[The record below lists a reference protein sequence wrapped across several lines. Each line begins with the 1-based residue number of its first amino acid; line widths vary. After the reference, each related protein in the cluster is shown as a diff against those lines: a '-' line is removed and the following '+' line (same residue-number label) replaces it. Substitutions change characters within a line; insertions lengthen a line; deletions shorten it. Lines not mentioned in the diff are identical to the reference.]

1 MRIVIDHDGT
11 DREVDLAINDADAT
25 VAALVAAAAPGE
37 APGLVVLDGRC
48 FEPGVRLDELGLY
61 EGARLLV
68 RSVSQPVEDSRAT
81 GEPRRLAAGPALAV
95 AGGLAAGG
103 HHPVGTGVVVGR
115 DAACGVRLDDP
126 TVSARHARVW
136 PDSSGELFVEDLGS
150 RNGTWV
156 DGVAVTA
163 VARLDDGALLRLGA
177 TELRFRAALPDDRPR
192 RAGLTGRADGHR
204 ITFNRPPRA
213 ARPSRPADVVVPE
226 PAPGRETPRAL
237 NIAAIAAPLLL
248 GAVFVLMYREPRFA
262 LFMLL
267 SPVMALATWA
277 SSRRRARRQRRGD
290 ARAFRR
296 AVEDFDRA
304 LVDAVAAE
312 CERREARLP
321 DLAEVVRRG
330 TAPST
335 RLWERRGGDDDVLHL
350 RVGTADVPWQP
361 GLTGAAPVLD
371 DAVAARIEAAGL
383 LPRCPAEVDLTS
395 GTLGLVGDRAAATAL
410 ARALVLQ
417 LAVHHGP
424 ADVSLAVFAAPEART
439 LWSWTAWLPHVR
451 DQSDRPR
458 LAFGAPAAD
467 ELARQL
473 SPSPA
478 PERPQPSQRPLID
491 SQATACLVAVV
502 DDAALLERRGSPL
515 RRLLQ
520 AGEAPCVGI
529 VLAATA
535 DELPALTDTVVE
547 LRGTFGDGALTRPGG
562 GLQLRDVVVAGVSSD
577 AARDVARILARYD
590 DPELLAT
597 GGRLPPCV
605 RLPPLL
611 DFEAITPDEVE
622 ARWAESRLRPRLMAP
637 LGVSA
642 DGPLW
647 VDLVGDGPH
656 VLVGGTTGSGKSELL
671 RSLVAGLAAGHDPDH
686 VVFVLVDYKGGSAFD
701 ACSGLPHCVGLV
713 TDLDAHLGE
722 RALRSLEAELRHRER
737 VLRQAGVEDLHAY
750 RAAGA
755 PAGALPRLVV
765 VVDEFATLAVEL
777 PDFLGAL
784 VGVAQRGRS
793 LGMHLV
799 LATQRPTGVVSSS
812 ITANTNLRIAL
823 RVQDVTDSTD
833 VVDRPDAAGIP
844 RDLPG
849 RAYVR
854 LGHHDVIGIQ
864 TPLATG
870 YATKEGG
877 PVRIRPL
884 VDGVITSDPAS
895 PAEPP
900 TGPND
905 LDRLVAAISEAQRR
919 RDGPAP
925 RRPWL
930 EMLPET
936 LAFADLQV
944 AAAADELVFALADD
958 PDGQRRLGVG
968 WRPDEGH
975 LLLCGSSGAGKT
987 TALRALARAVV
998 QTHDPDTCHLYAIDA
1013 ASGGLQELEALAHCA
1028 AVTTA
1033 RDAERRLRV
1042 LRRLRDEIDH
1052 RRAGGAATPPHAPRV
1067 VLLVDGV
1074 STLLADL
1081 DEPDAAEADDAFR
1094 RILADGPAVG
1104 VAAALTCDRPGA
1116 LPMRLAALVSQ
1127 RLLLRLG
1134 DKGDYAAAG
1143 LRPRDVPAFTPG
1155 RAVRGED
1162 GLVCQ
1167 VAAAGPLEA
1176 WPLTNGSRCAGGPPS
1191 IECLPAVVP
1200 AAALAAAKPR
1210 RPSGSDQPLDTD
1222 AVDGTHGSS
1231 LGPQGLRVAVGIADA
1246 DLGPAELV
1254 LGPGAHALVAGPPAS
1269 GKSSALMLLA
1279 QQVRAGDPGA
1289 ILVGICGSR
1298 SPLQECADL
1307 DAVGTPGPLDGVLA
1321 ASVDDQRRWVVLV
1334 DDAVDVRDDAGRLAS
1349 LLRSGRPGA
1358 HVIVAGRS
1366 DDLQRSYSHWSRPVR
1381 QSRTGILLQPDL
1393 STDGEL
1399 LSVRLP
1405 RRVPLPFVPGR
1416 GYVVIP
1422 SGIALTQ
1429 VATPGTRPSA

>member
-1 MRIVIDHDGT
+1 MRIVIDHGGT
-11 DREVDLAINDADAT
+11 DQEVDLAIDDADAT
-25 VAALVAAAAPGE
+25 VGALVAAAAPGN
-37 APGLVVLDGRC
+37 AQGVVVLDGRR
-48 FEPGVRLDELGLY
+48 FDASARLGELGLY

-68 RSVSQPVEDSRAT
+68 RSAAEPIEDAGAT
-81 GEPRRLAAGPALAV
+81 GEPGWLAAGPVLVV

-103 HHPVGTGVVVGR
+103 HHPIGSGVVVGR
-115 DAACGVRLDDP
+115 DASCDVQLDDP

-136 PDSSGELFVEDLGS
+136 PDASGGHLVEDLGS

-156 DGVAVTA
+156 DGAAVTA
-163 VARLDDGALLRLGA
+163 AVRLDDRALLRLGA

-192 RAGLTGRADGHR
+192 RAGFSGQAHGAR

-213 ARPSRPADVVVPE
+213 AGPSRPADVVVPE
-226 PAPGRETPRAL
+226 PAPQRETPRAL
-237 NIAAIAAPLLL
+237 SIAAIAAPLLL
-248 GAVFVLMYREPRFA
+248 GGVLILMYREPRFA

-267 SPVMALATWA
+267 SPVMAVATWA
-277 SSRRRARRQRRGD
+277 SSRRQARRQRRGD

-304 LVDAVAAE
+304 LVAAADAE
-312 CERREARLP
+312 GERREARLP

-330 TAPST
+330 MAPST
-335 RLWERRGGDDDVLHL
+335 RLWERRRGDDDALHL

-361 GLTGAAPVLD
+361 GLSCGAPVLD

-424 ADVSLAVFAAPEART
+424 ADVALAVCAAPEARES
-439 LWSWTAWLPHVR
+439 WSWTAWLPHLR

-458 LAFGAPAAD
+458 LAFGVASAD

-473 SPSPA
+473 TPSPV
-478 PERPQPSQRPLID
+478 PERPQPPQRQPVG
-491 SQATACLVAVV
+491 SEATACLVVVV
-502 DDAALLERRGSPL
+502 DDAAVLERRGSPL

-520 AGEAPCVGI
+520 ATETPCVGI
-529 VLAATA
+529 VLAATT

-547 LRGTFGDGALTRPGG
+547 LRGAFGDGALTRPGDG
-562 GLQLRDVVVAGVSSD
+562 AQVSDVVVAGVSRD
-577 AARDVARILARYD
+577 AAREVARTLARYD
-590 DPELLAT
+590 DPELAAT
-597 GGRLPPCV
+597 GARLPPRV
-605 RLPPLL
+605 RLPALL
-611 DFEAITPDEVE
+611 GLEAMTPDEVE
-622 ARWAESRLRPRLMAP
+622 ALWTAARSRPRLMAP
-637 LGVSA
+637 VGVSA

-647 VDLVGDGPH
+647 IDFVGDGPH
-656 VLVGGTTGSGKSELL
+656 ALVGGTTGSGKSELL

-701 ACSGLPHCVGLV
+701 ACAGLPHCVGLV

-722 RALRSLEAELRHRER
+722 RALRSLEAELRRRER

-755 PAGALPRLVV
+755 PEGALPRLVV

-793 LGMHLV
+793 LGVHLI

-823 RVQDVTDSTD
+823 RVQDATDSTD

-870 YATKEGG
+870 HAAKEGG
-877 PVRIRPL
+877 PVRIRGL
-884 VDGVITSDPAS
+884 VDGVVASDPAAD
-895 PAEPP
+895 AELA
-900 TGPND
+900 GPND

-936 LAFADLQV
+936 LAFSDLE
-944 AAAADELVFALADD
+944 AAAATDELVFALGDD

-998 QTHDPDTCHLYAIDA
+998 QAHDAEACHLYAIDA
-1013 ASGGLQELEALAHCA
+1013 GSGGLQGLEELAHCA

-1052 RRAGGAATPPHAPRV
+1052 RRAGGAATIPHAPRV

-1074 STLLADL
+1074 STLLAEL
-1081 DEPDAAEADDAFR
+1081 DEPDSAEADEAFR

-1104 VAAALTCDRPGA
+1104 VAAALSCDRPGA

-1127 RLLLRLG
+1127 RLLLRLA

-1143 LRPRDVPAFTPG
+1143 MRPRDVPAFAPG

-1167 VAAAGPLEA
+1167 IAAPGPLVV
-1176 WPLTNGSRCAGGPPS
+1176 WPVNNGSRCAGGPPP

-1200 AAALAAAKPR
+1200 AAALAAARPR
-1210 RPSGSDQPLDTD
+1210 GPSGSDQPL
-1222 AVDGTHGSS
+1222 VSGGIDGADGSPP
-1231 LGPQGLRVAVGIADA
+1231 GPEGLRVVVGVADA

-1269 GKSSALMLLA
+1269 GKSSALVLLA
-1279 QQVRAGDPGA
+1279 QQVRAGDPAA

-1298 SPLQECADL
+1298 SPLHECGEL
-1307 DAVGTPGPLDGVLA
+1307 DAVGAPGPLGGVLEA
-1321 ASVDDQRRWVVLV
+1321 AADDQRRWVVLV

-1366 DDLQRSYSHWSRPVR
+1366 DDLQRAYSHWSRPVR

-1405 RRVPLPFVPGR
+1405 RRVSLPWVPGR
-1416 GYVVIP
+1416 GYVVSP
-1422 SGIALTQ
+1422 SAIALTQ
-1429 VATPGTRPSA
+1429 VATPGLQPSA